1 MNVPTR
7 PESASHLPRLRPRL
21 VACDLDGTLFPLND
35 PDVQPAVTAGVAALR
50 HAGVRFV
57 ISTGRMFRSAKATAA
72 SLGITDGIIV
82 CYQGAVVANLATGE
96 RLLTRPVSSEL
107 AAEVVR
113 TARTMHRHVNAYIDD
128 ELCVEVLDRLTE
140 MYMQRGAVG
149 ATVDADLEAAV
160 LASPP
165 DKLLI
170 LTEPDDAPRL
180 LPVFRER
187 WAGRL
192 AVTIS
197 QPGYVEITAPEATK
211 RGALEYLARD
221 WGVEAG
227 RAVACGDGLNDLD
240 MLEWAGF
247 AVAMAEAD
255 ARVREAA
262 DLVVPQVEIGELLRR
277 LASLPEGS
285 A

>member
-1 MNVPTR
+1 
-7 PESASHLPRLRPRL
+7 LPRLRPQL

-35 PDVQPAVTAGVAALR
+35 PHVQPAVASGLAALR
-50 HAGVRFV
+50 RAGVKFV

-72 SLGITDGIIV
+72 TLGITDGTIV
-82 CYQGAVVANLATGE
+82 CYQGALVADLVTGK
-96 RLLTRPVSSEL
+96 RLLTRPVSSDL
-107 AAEVVR
+107 AADVVR
-113 TARTMHRHVNAYIDD
+113 TARGMQRHVNAYIDD
-128 ELCVEVLDRLTE
+128 ELHVEVLDRLTE

-160 LASPP
+160 LASAP
-165 DKLLI
+165 DKLLV
-170 LTEPDDAPRL
+170 LTEADDAPRL

-197 QPGYVEITAPEATK
+197 QPGYVEITAPDATK
-211 RGALEYLARD
+211 RGALEYLARE
-221 WGVEAG
+221 WSLAAG
-227 RAVACGDGLNDLD
+227 RTVACGDGLNDLD

-255 ARVREAA
+255 PRVREAA
-262 DLVVPQVEIGELLRR
+262 DLVLPQVEIGGLLER
-277 LASLPEGS
+277 LASLPEDQ

>member
-1 MNVPTR
+1 VSR
-7 PESASHLPRLRPRL
+7 ASSRSAAPLPRLRPQL

-35 PDVQPAVTAGVAALR
+35 PKVQPAVTEGVAALR
-50 HAGVRFV
+50 RAGVKFV

-72 SLGITDGIIV
+72 TLGIADGTIV
-82 CYQGAVVANLATGE
+82 CYQGALVADLASGE
-96 RLLTRPVSSEL
+96 RLLSRPVSSAL
-107 AAEVVR
+107 AADVVL
-113 TARTMHRHVNAYIDD
+113 TARSMQRHVNAYIDD
-128 ELCVEVLDRLTE
+128 ELHVEVLDRLAE

-160 LASPP
+160 RASAP
-165 DKLLI
+165 DKLLL
-170 LTEPDDAPRL
+170 LTEPEDAPKL
-180 LPVFRER
+180 LPVLRER

-211 RGALEYLARD
+211 RGALEWLSRE
-221 WGVEAG
+221 WGLEVS

-255 ARVREAA
+255 PRVQEAA
-262 DLVVPQVEIGELLRR
+262 DLVLPQVEIGRLLER
-277 LASLPEGS
+277 LAALPGG
-285 A
+285 AI